1 MSLKELGLK
10 LGDVFTL
17 KALAETKRRGRESYS
32 RSYKRKLVPLNA
44 STFALKITLARPL
57 KDLKHEEFN

>member
-10 LGDVFTL
+10 LGDAFTL
-17 KALAETKRRGRESYS
+17 KALLETQRRRESYS

-44 STFALKITLARPL
+44 STFALKIILARPL
-57 KDLKHEEFN
+57 KDLQHEEFN